1 MTEQGKGFYPPIA
14 FSNISL
20 IFINYTLKEKKHK
33 ETKSDSWIPSLA
45 WLKK

>member
-14 FSNISL
+14 FSSFSL
-20 IFINYTLKEKKHK
+20 IFIKYTLKRKTRD
-33 ETKSDSWIPSLA
+33 TKSDSWIPSLA